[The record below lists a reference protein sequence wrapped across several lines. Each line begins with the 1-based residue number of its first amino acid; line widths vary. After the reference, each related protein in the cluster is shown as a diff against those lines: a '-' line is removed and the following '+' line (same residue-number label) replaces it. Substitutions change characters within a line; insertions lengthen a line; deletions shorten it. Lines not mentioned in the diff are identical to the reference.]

1 MEYIRLALKQLCRT
15 MESLPSELQEVYKRH
30 DKNVSQP
37 NYDELR
43 TVLLVVMRHFGQ
55 VFFVL
60 DALDECTF
68 DQRQEVCD
76 FLLNMANTTSAS
88 TTTSASSTNQGAVK
102 LFVTSRKE
110 SDIERA
116 FQRKSIPTIEIN
128 ATDVDSDIEVY
139 VKAQIELRLEDQ
151 SLRLRDMGLKNKILS
166 VLTSKAGGMYVPSYI
181 KSEVP

>member
-15 MESLPSELQEVYKRH
+15 MESLPSELQEVYMRH

-43 TVLLVVMRHFGQ
+43 TVLLVVMRHFGH

-60 DALDECTF
+60 DALDECPL
-68 DQRQEVCD
+68 DQRQELCE

-88 TTTSASSTNQGAVK
+88 SANQGVMK

-116 FQRKSIPTIEIN
+116 FQRKSIPTIEIA
-128 ATDVDSDIEVY
+128 ATNVDSDIGVY
-139 VKAQIELRLEDQ
+139 VKAQIELRLENQ

-166 VLTSKAGGMYVPSYI
+166 VLTSKADGMYVPSYI
-181 KSEVP
+181 LSV